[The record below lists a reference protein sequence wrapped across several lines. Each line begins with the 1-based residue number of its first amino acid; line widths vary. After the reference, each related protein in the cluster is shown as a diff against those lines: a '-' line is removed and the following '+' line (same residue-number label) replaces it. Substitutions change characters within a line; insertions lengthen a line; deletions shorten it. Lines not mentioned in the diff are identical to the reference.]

1 MIRAWRLIKAEH
13 ADDAFTGEG
22 ARRGGGR
29 WNSKGVPV
37 VYTSGSLSLATLE
50 VVVHTSFYR
59 ALENYVCIPIDFNI
73 NLSQSIATEDL
84 PDNWTADPIP
94 QSVKELGDRWIQNQE
109 SVILK
114 VPSAIIPVEY
124 NYLINPSHPDFEKVV
139 IHSPQISVFD
149 PRLLKTHK
157 KI

>member
-13 ADDAFTGEG
+13 ADDAFAGEG
-22 ARRGGGR
+22 ARRSDGR
-29 WNSKGVPV
+29 WNSKGVRV
-37 VYTSGSLSLATLE
+37 VYTSGSLSLAALE
-50 VVVHTSFYR
+50 VMVHIPFYT
-59 ALENYVCIPIDFNI
+59 ALKNYVCIPIDFNL
-73 NLSQSIATEDL
+73 NLSQSITTEDL
-84 PDNWTADPIP
+84 HDNWTTDPIP

-139 IHSPQISVFD
+139 ILSPQKFAFA
-149 PRLLKTHK
+149 PRLFE
-157 KI
+157 IYEGI

>member
-13 ADDAFTGEG
+13 ADDAFAGEG

-29 WNSKGVPV
+29 WNSKGVRV
-37 VYTSGSLSLATLE
+37 VYTSESLSLATLE
-50 VVVHTSFYR
+50 VMVHTHFYS
-59 ALENYVCIPIDFNI
+59 ALKYYVCIPIDFDPS
-73 NLSQSIATEDL
+73 LSQSTTIEDL
-84 PDNWTADPIP
+84 PDNWKTDPIP
-94 QSVKELGDRWIQNQE
+94 QSIKKVGDRWIQNQE

-139 IHSPQISVFD
+139 IHSPQKFAFD
-149 PRLLKTHK
+149 PRLLS
-157 KI
+157 